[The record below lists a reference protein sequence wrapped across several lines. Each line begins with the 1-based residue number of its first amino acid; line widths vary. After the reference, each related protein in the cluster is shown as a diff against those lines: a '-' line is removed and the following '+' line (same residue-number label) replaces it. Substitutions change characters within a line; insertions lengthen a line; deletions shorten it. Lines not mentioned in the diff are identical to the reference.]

1 VQPLPQYNGRG
12 ELNGRGE
19 IGTYPDS
26 DRLAHAAA
34 EHFVTL
40 TAEAIAAHGQ
50 FVVALSG
57 GSTPRAAYALLATEE
72 FAARPSTESILSKA
86 EGLRTGVDWSRVHI
100 FWGDERCVPPDH
112 PDSNYRMVRETLLD
126 HIPLPARNVHRI
138 RGEIKPEEAAADYER
153 TLRSF
158 FAQQP
163 KRHCCATG
171 EKETRV
177 LPIPSVVSPS
187 ARLRTGAV
195 EPRFDL
201 VLLGMGQDGHTASLF
216 PGTAALHEG
225 ARWVVAHYV
234 DKLSAWRITLTPVVF
249 NAAAHITFIVS
260 GAGKAERLRE
270 VLAGPYQP
278 DVLPA
283 QIVRPTD
290 GRLLWLVDAAAAAH
304 LYRH

>member
-1 VQPLPQYNGRG
+1 VISNQLMA
-12 ELNGRGE
+12 E
-19 IGTYPDS
+19 IRTYPDS
-26 DRLAHAAA
+26 DRLARAAA
-34 EHFVTL
+34 QQFRTL
-40 TAEAIAAHGQ
+40 AAGAIAAHGL
-50 FVVALSG
+50 FAVALAG

-138 RGEIKPEEAAADYER
+138 RGEINPEEAAADYER

-163 KRHCCATG
+163 KRHYCGTGGTCCATG

-177 LPIPSVVSPS
+177 LPIPSVVS
-187 ARLRTGAV
+187 AV

-234 DKLSAWRITLTPVVF
+234 DKLSAWRVTLTPVVF
-249 NAAAHITFIVS
+249 NAAAHVTFIVS

-283 QIVRPTD
+283 QVVRPTD

-304 LYRH
+304 LREGRDNVE